1 MARVERD
8 EVLILGGVTHK
19 NRGDLAMMEG
29 QFTQLREISPAIK
42 PVFCSWNATLQPRGK
57 RSFWVCSEIMRVR
70 APFDR
75 ASGVWAVF
83 MPNTDFSR
91 LADTYREEVK

>member
-1 MARVERD
+1 MCSCDSRERI
-8 EVLILGGVTHK
+8 VQQLL
-19 NRGDLAMMEG
+19 MG
-29 QFTQLREISPAIK
+29 QVSM
-42 PVFCSWNATLQPRGK
+42 SYATLQPRGK

>member
-1 MARVERD
+1 M
-8 EVLILGGVTHK
+8 
-19 NRGDLAMMEG
+19 
-29 QFTQLREISPAIK
+29 SY
-42 PVFCSWNATLQPRGK
+42 ATLQPRGK